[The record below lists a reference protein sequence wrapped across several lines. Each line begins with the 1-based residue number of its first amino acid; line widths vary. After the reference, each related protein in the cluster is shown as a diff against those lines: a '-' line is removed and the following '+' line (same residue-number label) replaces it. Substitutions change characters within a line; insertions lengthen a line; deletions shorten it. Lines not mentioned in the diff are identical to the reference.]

1 MLNRKI
7 AIEKVNSF
15 ISDLRNIGYA
25 PTEAWIFGS
34 VINGN
39 VHAYSDIDLALWD
52 KNFTGVLH
60 LDGEKL
66 KSLLVKFDEIE
77 LHPYPA
83 GLSEKDNPFIAIIR
97 QTGERII

>member
-1 MLNRKI
+1 MLTREI
-7 AIEKVNSF
+7 AIERVNSF

-34 VINGN
+34 VVNGN
-39 VHAYSDIDLALWD
+39 VHPYSDIDLALWD

-77 LHPYPA
+77 LHPYPT
-83 GLSEKDNPFIAIIR
+83 GLSEEENPFIRIIR
-97 QTGERII
+97 KTGERII

>member
-1 MLNRKI
+1 MLTRKI

-25 PTEAWIFGS
+25 PTEAWVFGS
-34 VINGN
+34 VINGP
-39 VHAYSDIDLALWD
+39 VHPYSDIDLALWD
-52 KNFTGVLH
+52 KNFTGILH

-77 LHPYPA
+77 LHPYPS
-83 GLSEKDNPFIAIIR
+83 GLTEEENPFIAIIR
-97 QTGERII
+97 KTGQRII